1 MLPGGGGVWCV
12 FFVGK
17 PLQEKEMIMPLYMYQ
32 ASYTSEAWAEQLKN
46 PQNRLEQM
54 RPVVEAAGG
63 KLLAFYYAFGEYDV
77 VAIMEAPDNVSASA
91 LALAVAAGGAA
102 KTGKTTVLMS
112 PEEGL
117 EAMRKASGTG
127 YRPPGG

>member
-1 MLPGGGGVWCV
+1 
-12 FFVGK
+12 
-17 PLQEKEMIMPLYMYQ
+17 MPLYMYQ

-77 VAIMEAPDNVSASA
+77 VAIMELPDNIRASA
-91 LALAVAAGGAA
+91 LALSVAGGGAL
-102 KTGKTTVLMS
+102 KNGKTTVRIGILKRI
-112 PEEGL
+112 L
-117 EAMRKASGTG
+117 A
-127 YRPPGG
+127 PPRQPSQTST

>member
-1 MLPGGGGVWCV
+1 
-12 FFVGK
+12 
-17 PLQEKEMIMPLYMYQ
+17 MPLYMYQ

-77 VAIMEAPDNVSASA
+77 VAIMEAPDNVSISA
-91 LALAVAAGGAA
+91 LALAIAAGGALKA
-102 KTGKTTVLMS
+102 GKTTVLMT

-117 EAMRKASGTG
+117 EAMRRAGGTG
-127 YRPPGG
+127 YRPPRS